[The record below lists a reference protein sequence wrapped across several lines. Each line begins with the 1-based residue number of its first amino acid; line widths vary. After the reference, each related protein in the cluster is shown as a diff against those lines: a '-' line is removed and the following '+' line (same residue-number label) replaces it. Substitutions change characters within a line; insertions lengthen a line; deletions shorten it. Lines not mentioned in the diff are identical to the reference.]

1 MGRVDLEVHEHDDDF
16 RRDGDGLA
24 HSGFHQPPEAEVI
37 PRRMKAVIVFLA
49 CGAGLMSVLA
59 VQRAWKARHNQN
71 EQSRL
76 VCTLL
81 TLVVGMTVGGAVA
94 FVGVF
99 ACHAAGLL

>member
-1 MGRVDLEVHEHDDDF
+1 MGSAELEVHEHDDDF
-16 RRDGDGLA
+16 RCDGDCPA

-37 PRRMKAVIVFLA
+37 PRRMKAIIVFLA
-49 CGAGLMSVLA
+49 CGAGLMSMLA

-76 VCTLL
+76 IGTLL

-94 FVGVF
+94 FLGVF
-99 ACHAAGLL
+99 ACHATGLL